1 MITKPLAILPIRP
14 LSPTR
19 RKEEYHHGGNVEAKE
34 YVLES
39 EIPGSFVLDVETRY
53 NGKQEYALYRIPYEG
68 GEFRFILTF
77 DVGAKDALYAM
88 WAEK

>member
-1 MITKPLAILPIRP
+1 M
-14 LSPTR
+14 
-19 RKEEYHHGGNVEAKE
+19 
-34 YVLES
+34 LES